1 MHRGLQRAV
10 GLPGAITKFWELA
23 LVQTC
28 GIHLLRN
35 TFRYASRCCW
45 DEMSRELRPVCAA
58 AIEAAAQQ
66 RFDEFVTN
74 WGPRYPATV
83 RLWRSA
89 WSGFVP
95 FLDYDPEIRRVI
107 CSINAIESINATYRR
122 AIRARGHSPNEQ
134 AGIKCLYLAT
144 RALHP
149 GQEDHDGQQG
159 GSLHSTNS
167 PSRSK
172 AGSPRVR
179 TKPMHQNRIH
189 RNN

>member
-74 WGPRYPATV
+74 WGPRYPAIV

-107 CSINAIESINATYRR
+107 CSINAIELINASYPR
-122 AIRARGHSPNEQ
+122 P
-134 AGIKCLYLAT
+134 
-144 RALHP
+144 RALPQRASRDQVPISGDTGTAP
-149 GQEDHDGQQG
+149 GTGRPRWAAGWKPALNEFAITFEG
-159 GSLHSTNS
+159 GVAPGEN
-167 PSRSK
+167 
-172 AGSPRVR
+172 
-179 TKPMHQNRIH
+179 
-189 RNN
+189 